1 MFNSIIAL
9 SKIQFANV
17 TMGRLISEKWR
28 SEFQINI
35 SLLYF
40 KSKKCYEV
48 NFFSRK
54 SLLSQPMYLSLKLF

>member
-35 SLLYF
+35 FFALLQI
-40 KSKKCYEV
+40 KEM
-48 NFFSRK
+48 
-54 SLLSQPMYLSLKLF
+54 L